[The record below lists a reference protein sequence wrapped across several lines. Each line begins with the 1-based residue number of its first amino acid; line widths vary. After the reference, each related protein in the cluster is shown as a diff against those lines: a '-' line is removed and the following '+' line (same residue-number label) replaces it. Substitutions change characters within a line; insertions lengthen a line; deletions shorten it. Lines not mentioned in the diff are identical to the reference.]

1 MASLAEFKASA
12 LGQLV
17 GAIINDQENIIRMI
31 ALSESGIPAV
41 QAIGKRL
48 IPRMPPDQDLTE
60 IKKNI
65 GRWVKQIL
73 EPAGWTPVGKGRVAP
88 GNLFSTGTVYGSKN
102 PVLLF
107 RWLTLIWRKK
117 MSLLWKQGKKTALFL
132 TIRKKGHIRG
142 PNMNGSGS

>member
-65 GRWVKQIL
+65 GRWGQADTRTCRLDTRGQGPRRPRKSVLDRNSLRI
-73 EPAGWTPVGKGRVAP
+73 ERIRCCYSAG
-88 GNLFSTGTVYGSKN
+88 
-102 PVLLF
+102 
-107 RWLTLIWRKK
+107 
-117 MSLLWKQGKKTALFL
+117 
-132 TIRKKGHIRG
+132 
-142 PNMNGSGS
+142 